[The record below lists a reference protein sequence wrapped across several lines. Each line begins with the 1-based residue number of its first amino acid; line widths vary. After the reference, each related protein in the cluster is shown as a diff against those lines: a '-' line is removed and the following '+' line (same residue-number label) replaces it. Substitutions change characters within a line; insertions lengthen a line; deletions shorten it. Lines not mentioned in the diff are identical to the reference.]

1 MIFKFSSIFQP
12 ENRTGFQEVG
22 NDKNSTKGTEDEIHD
37 PKTLRVCYRKNR
49 DEMEIGKQRSSR
61 IKQWE
66 RTDKEANPLEE
77 ITAFFPQGDAN
88 LCHLVLTE
96 WRNLKHVIKGE
107 TP

>member
-49 DEMEIGKQRSSR
+49 DEMEIGNREVLESSNG
-61 IKQWE
+61 
-66 RTDKEANPLEE
+66 KE
-77 ITAFFPQGDAN
+77 
-88 LCHLVLTE
+88 LTKK
-96 WRNLKHVIKGE
+96 LIH
-107 TP
+107 